1 VVAWSDRRRRHTA
14 LATLILAFVVVA
26 PGRSGAGNQSG
37 YSPAPARKHVLAW
50 ADVRNGYQHDS
61 ISHAVATIERLG
73 WESGLYDTFIR
84 TDSQLITR
92 QPVAFPQNLGIA
104 TGESPLAR
112 NLNYFDALFF
122 FGVREIELTAQQRS
136 DLLAFIKDD
145 GKGFVA
151 AHSAIT
157 GFFSWPEFGDMIG
170 GRFDEHPWNIVEAR
184 VVVDDRAFP
193 ATRHLPPS
201 FVIQDEHYQI
211 KDFSRGKMRILAR
224 LDPGSVDLTKPLV
237 HRTDGDFPIAWAK
250 DYGKGRVF
258 YSTLGHDAETW
269 DNPMVRTMYFEA
281 IKWALGLVPGAT
293 APIPKP

>member
-1 VVAWSDRRRRHTA
+1 M
-14 LATLILAFVVVA
+14 ATV
-26 PGRSGAGNQSG
+26 
-37 YSPAPARKHVLAW
+37 
-50 ADVRNGYQHDS
+50 
-61 ISHAVATIERLG
+61 ERLG

-92 QPVAFPQNLGIA
+92 QPVAFPANIGIA
-104 TGESPLAR
+104 SSVTPLAR
-112 NLNYFDALFF
+112 NLNYFDAIFF
-122 FGVREIELTAQQRS
+122 FGVREIDLTAAQRA
-136 DLLAFIKDD
+136 DLLAFVKDD

-170 GRFDEHPWNIVEAR
+170 GRFDEHPWDIVEAR
-184 VVVDDRAFP
+184 VLVDDRTFP

-269 DNPMVRTMYFEA
+269 DNPMVRAMYFEA
-281 IKWALGLVPGAT
+281 IKWALGLVPGTT